1 MTAAPRPVAD
11 REQLAALGRALTAG
25 GLTARGLLHLFGT
38 HTLAR
43 LPARLVT
50 RPPPPLHRVTALLEL
65 LVAGRAVPA
74 ELAPACARA
83 LVELGLVEEH
93 GGELRARCAILP
105 IAPLGAA
112 ARGERDALAVCDRW
126 DAPLGRDATPWP
138 DDSSHHLA
146 GALGGTRASRWLDL
160 GTGSGIAPL
169 ARRGVAPSVLGIDL
183 VPATARAAALGAVL
197 SEHRRFAV
205 AVSDL
210 DDAVAGQWDLITC
223 NAPIPDEPDEP
234 EGRDGRDGRDGRE
247 GRTALATL
255 ATLDGVPAE
264 LSAVATSG
272 PDAPRWRHAAPDFLL
287 RLCQRIPSRLGRGG
301 LAILHAHHDALE
313 RALSAVAAGAGS
325 LGDAVTVVYTPPG
338 TPAFGVTW
346 WRPHLPAR
354 RVVVHREL
362 TAARPHIDERDRLE
376 AEAAAAR

>member
-1 MTAAPRPVAD
+1 MTAAPRPAAD
-11 REQLAALGRALTAG
+11 REQLAALGRELTAG

-38 HTLAR
+38 QTLAR

-50 RPPPPLHRVTALLEL
+50 RPQPPLHRVTALLEL

-74 ELAPACARA
+74 ELAPAGARP
-83 LVELGLVEEH
+83 LVELGLVEER

-169 ARRGVAPSVLGIDL
+169 ARRGVAPMVLGVDV
-183 VPATARAAALGAVL
+183 VPATARAAALGAAL
-197 SEHRRFAV
+197 SDHRRFAV

-210 DDAVAGQWDLITC
+210 DDAVAGQWDLLTC
-223 NAPIPDEPDEP
+223 NAPIPDEPAAP
-234 EGRDGRDGRDGRE
+234 SGRE
-247 GRTALATL
+247 GREGRAALATL
-255 ATLDGVPAE
+255 TTVDGEPAE

-272 PDAPRWRHAAPDFLL
+272 PDAPRWRHAAPDFLI
-287 RLCQRIPSRLGRGG
+287 RLCQRIPSRLRRGG

-313 RALSAVAAGAGS
+313 RALAALAAGAGS

-346 WRPHLPAR
+346 WQPHLPAR
-354 RVVVHREL
+354 RVVAHRAL
-362 TAARPHIDERDRLE
+362 TAARPHVDERDRIE